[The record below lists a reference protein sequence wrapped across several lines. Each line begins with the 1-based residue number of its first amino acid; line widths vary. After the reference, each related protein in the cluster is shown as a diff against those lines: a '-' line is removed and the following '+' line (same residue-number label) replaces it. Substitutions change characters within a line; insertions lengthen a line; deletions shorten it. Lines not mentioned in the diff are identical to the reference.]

1 MTENYILNKEQ
12 EIFSKLKL
20 LEKDLTYF
28 IESEIQGELGESL
41 YELLKNENFDIED
54 EEQSNGYHALV
65 GLLMEG
71 QEKGIL
77 KVDDPIAQ
85 AQIIHSMVH
94 GLASLYIDGHIHIKD
109 NFDGLYETCFKT
121 LTEGLILNKI
131 H

>member
-54 EEQSNGYHALV
+54 LRIIFARKKINEKIINLV
-65 GLLMEG
+65 F
-71 QEKGIL
+71 
-77 KVDDPIAQ
+77 D
-85 AQIIHSMVH
+85 S
-94 GLASLYIDGHIHIKD
+94 IK
-109 NFDGLYETCFKT
+109 
-121 LTEGLILNKI
+121 NKD
-131 H
+131 